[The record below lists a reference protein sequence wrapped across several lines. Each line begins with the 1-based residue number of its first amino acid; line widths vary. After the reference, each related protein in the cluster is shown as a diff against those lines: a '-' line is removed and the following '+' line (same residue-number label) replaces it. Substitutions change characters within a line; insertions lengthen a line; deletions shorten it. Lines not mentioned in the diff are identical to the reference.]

1 MIETIKSKWGYS
13 TLAVDRIFTIY
24 ICKIAVVTDAIPDI
38 LGVETTEMVVKT
50 KKGKK
55 SKRLVL
61 HYCTMNFF
69 EYERMQ
75 KEITK
80 FLEEIALQK
89 VYKKYAWR
97 HKETVPTPEASTE
110 EAEYLPK
117 DWEMLL

>member
-50 KKGKK
+50 KKGKQ

-69 EYERMQ
+69 EHERMQ

-89 VYKKYAWR
+89 VYKKYAWG
-97 HKETVPTPEASTE
+97 HKETIPTPKVSTE
-110 EAEYLPK
+110 DEELPK